1 MFYRP
6 SEGHGLPH
14 DPFKAIVA
22 PRPIG
27 WISTRGATG
36 MLNVAPYSF
45 FNALSVE
52 PYLVWFSA
60 DGEKDSVV
68 FARETG
74 EFAVN
79 LVGAKLAKQMNATAV
94 DAPRATSEFD
104 YAGLVP
110 AASKLIAAPHV
121 AGAPAVLE
129 CRLTQILEPTGLDGR
144 WAGVYV
150 VMGEV
155 VGIHIDD
162 AMLDDGLFDH
172 RKAGNVARLGYMDY
186 AAVSETFAMRRPR
199 WGEGESAEPQPSAPP
214 R

>member
-6 SEGHGLPH
+6 PEGHGLPH

-27 WISTRGATG
+27 WISTRSTSGAVN
-36 MLNVAPYSF
+36 LAPYSF

-79 LVGAKLAKQMNATAV
+79 LVGERFARQMNATSV
-94 DAPRATSEFD
+94 DAPRGVSEFG
-104 YAGLVP
+104 YAGIE
-110 AASKLIAAPHV
+110 ASPSRLIGAPHV
-121 AGAPAVLE
+121 AGAPAALE
-129 CRLTQILEPTGLDGR
+129 CRLTDIIEPKGLDGR
-144 WAGVYV
+144 WAGVFV

-162 AMLDDGLFDH
+162 AMLTDGLFDQ
-172 RKAGNVARLGYMDY
+172 KKSGNLARLGYMDY
-186 AAVSETFAMRRPR
+186 LSIAETFQMRRPR
-199 WGEGESAEPQPSAPP
+199 WAEADAAG

>member
-14 DPFKAIVA
+14 DPFKAIVS

-27 WISTRGATG
+27 WISTRSSSGATN
-36 MLNVAPYSF
+36 LAPYSF
-45 FNALSVE
+45 FNALSVD

-60 DGEKDSVV
+60 DAEKDSVV

-79 LVGAKLAKQMNATAV
+79 LVGEKLARQMNATSV
-94 DAPRATSEFD
+94 DAPRGISEFG
-104 YAGLVP
+104 YAELE
-110 AASKLIAAPHV
+110 AANSRLIAAPHV

-129 CRLTQILEPTGLDGR
+129 CRLTEIMEPKGLDGR
-144 WAGVYV
+144 WAGVFV

-162 AMLDDGLFDH
+162 AMLTDGLFDQT
-172 RKAGNVARLGYMDY
+172 KAGNVARLGYMDY
-186 AAVSETFAMRRPR
+186 LATTKTFQMRRPR
-199 WGEGESAEPQPSAPP
+199 WTDEDAVRP
-214 R
+214 

>member
-6 SEGHGLPH
+6 SDGHGLPH

-27 WISTRGATG
+27 WISTRSKSGAVN
-36 MLNVAPYSF
+36 LAPFSF

-60 DGEKDSVV
+60 DAEKDSVV

-79 LVGAKLAKQMNATAV
+79 LVGEKFARQMNATSV
-94 DAPRATSEFD
+94 DAPRGASKFA
-104 YAGLVP
+104 YAGIE
-110 AASKLIAAPHV
+110 AAPCRLIGVPHV

-129 CRLTQILEPTGLDGR
+129 CRLTEILEPKGLDGR

-150 VMGEV
+150 VTGEV

-162 AMLDDGLFDH
+162 AMLSDGLFDQK
-172 RKAGNVARLGYMDY
+172 KAGNLARLGYMDY
-186 AAVSETFAMRRPR
+186 LAIDETFQMRRPR
-199 WGEGESAEPQPSAPP
+199 WADEDASAS
-214 R
+214 

>member
-27 WISTRGATG
+27 WISTRSKSGAVN
-36 MLNVAPYSF
+36 LAPFSF
-45 FNALSVE
+45 FNALSVD

-60 DGEKDSVV
+60 DAEKDSVV

-79 LVGAKLAKQMNATAV
+79 LVGQKFARQMNATSV
-94 DAPRATSEFD
+94 DAPRGASEFA
-104 YAGLVP
+104 YAGIEAVP
-110 AASKLIAAPHV
+110 CRLIGAPHV

-129 CRLTQILEPTGLDGR
+129 CRLTEILEPKGLDGR

-150 VMGEV
+150 VAGEV

-162 AMLDDGLFDH
+162 AMLSDGLFDQK
-172 RKAGNVARLGYMDY
+172 KAGNIARLGYMDY
-186 AAVSETFAMRRPR
+186 LSIGETFQMLRPR
-199 WGEGESAEPQPSAPP
+199 WVDDEDAGAS
-214 R
+214 